1 MWWYNR
7 LKIKLA
13 SKEEEHVVALDAQR
27 IVRRRLYY
35 QGNTNP
41 SEYDVNLITNKVID
55 KLKTKFGNLNKI
67 RRYSSSESLNP
78 IIEEAVIEILP

>member
-13 SKEEEHVVALDAQR
+13 SNEEEHVVALDAKI

-41 SEYDVNLITNKVID
+41 TEYEVNSITNKVID

>member
-7 LKIKLA
+7 PIIKLA
-13 SKEEEHVVALDAQR
+13 SNEEDHVVALDAQR

-41 SEYDVNLITNKVID
+41 TEHEVNSLTNKVIE
-55 KLKTKFGNLNKI
+55 KLKSKFGNLNKI